1 MTRSALLAA
10 WVAVALVFLVLL
22 AYELAQWRALSSEGM
37 RAAEERR
44 RLADE
49 IRLREEQMAAELRA
63 RAPVLGDMRWTA
75 GAADPGTFLTRLAE
89 LAGDKRVKVVA
100 VGPLERQV
108 TPQWEKSWHAV
119 EVVAPY
125 REIRELAARIEGE
138 RGVLEDVYL
147 DPAPATLPPAGRP
160 GAPPVDEVHARFR
173 MTALELSASSKRL
186 AERALGAGSS
196 APRSASTPPAPL
208 TRDPFAFVVARL
220 PAAPAPAAP
229 RVEAPLAP
237 LVLSA
242 IVGFPGG
249 YLAIVNNQVVKTGDV
264 VSGHEVVAITDSA
277 VSLREPGA
285 PTRTLPLPELG
296 AAATPPAAPRR

>member
-1 MTRSALLAA
+1 MTRSVLLAA
-10 WVAVALVFLVLL
+10 WVAVTLVFLVLL
-22 AYELAQWRALSSEGM
+22 AYELAQWRALSSEGV
-37 RAAEERR
+37 RAADERR
-44 RLADE
+44 RLIDE

-63 RAPVLGDMRWTA
+63 RAPALGEMRWMA
-75 GAADPGTFLTRLAE
+75 GAADPGTFLTRLSE
-89 LAGDKRVKVVA
+89 VAGDKRVKVVA

-108 TPQWEKSWHAV
+108 TPQWEKSWHAIQ
-119 EVVAPY
+119 VVAPY

-138 RGVLEDVYL
+138 RGVLEDVRL
-147 DPAPATLPPAGRP
+147 EPAPAPLPPAGRP
-160 GAPPVDEVHARFR
+160 GVPPPIDEVHARFR
-173 MTALELSASSKRL
+173 MTALELSAPSKRL
-186 AERALGAGSS
+186 AERALGAGSG
-196 APRSASTPPAPL
+196 APRSVPTPPAPL
-208 TRDPFAFVVARL
+208 ARDPFTLVAARA
-220 PAAPAPAAP
+220 PAAPAPPAP

-237 LVLSA
+237 LALSA

-296 AAATPPAAPRR
+296 AAPPVAPRR

>member
-1 MTRSALLAA
+1 VTRRALLVA

-37 RAAEERR
+37 RAADERR
-44 RLADE
+44 RLIDE

-63 RAPVLGDMRWTA
+63 RASVLSEMRWTA

-138 RGVLEDVYL
+138 RGILEDV
-147 DPAPATLPPAGRP
+147 R
-160 GAPPVDEVHARFR
+160 
-173 MTALELSASSKRL
+173 LE
-186 AERALGAGSS
+186 
-196 APRSASTPPAPL
+196 
-208 TRDPFAFVVARL
+208 
-220 PAAPAPAAP
+220 AAPAPLPPAS
-229 RVEAPLAP
+229 RSGL
-237 LVLSA
+237 
-242 IVGFPGG
+242 PGG
-249 YLAIVNNQVVKTGDV
+249 PCQPK
-264 VSGHEVVAITDSA
+264 
-277 VSLREPGA
+277 PGLEA
-285 PTRTLPLPELG
+285 
-296 AAATPPAAPRR
+296 

>member
-1 MTRSALLAA
+1 MTRRALLVA

-37 RAAEERR
+37 RTADERR
-44 RLADE
+44 RLTDE

-63 RAPVLGDMRWTA
+63 RAPMLGEMRWTA

-108 TPQWEKSWHAV
+108 TPQWEKSWHAIQ
-119 EVVAPY
+119 VVAPY

-138 RGVLEDVYL
+138 RGILEDVRL
-147 DPAPATLPPAGRP
+147 EPAPAPLPPAGRP
-160 GAPPVDEVHARFR
+160 GVPPPVDEVHARFR
-173 MTALELSASSKRL
+173 VTALELSAPSKRL
-186 AERALGAGSS
+186 AERALGAGSA
-196 APRSASTPPAPL
+196 APRSALMPPAAL
-208 TRDPFAFVVARL
+208 ARDPFTFVVAR
-220 PAAPAPAAP
+220 APATPALPGP

-237 LVLSA
+237 LTLSA

-249 YLAIVNNQVVKTGDV
+249 YLAIVNNQVVKIGDV
-264 VSGHEVVAITDSA
+264 VSGHEVVAITDSS

-285 PTRTLPLPELG
+285 PTRTLQLPELG
-296 AAATPPAAPRR
+296 SAPPAAPRR

>member
-1 MTRSALLAA
+1 MD
-10 WVAVALVFLVLL
+10 
-22 AYELAQWRALSSEGM
+22 GG
-37 RAAEERR
+37 RR
-44 RLADE
+44 H
-49 IRLREEQMAAELRA
+49 
-63 RAPVLGDMRWTA
+63 
-75 GAADPGTFLTRLAE
+75 PGTFLTRLAE

-108 TPQWEKSWHAV
+108 TPQWEKSWHAI

-125 REIRELAARIEGE
+125 REIRELAARIEGD
-138 RGVLEDVYL
+138 RGILEDVSL
-147 DPAPATLPPAGRP
+147 DPAPAPLLPAGRP
-160 GAPPVDEVHARFR
+160 GAPPPVDEVHARFR
-173 MTALELSASSKRL
+173 MTALELSAPSRRL

-208 TRDPFAFVVARL
+208 TRDPFAFAVARL
-220 PAAPAPAAP
+220 PAAPAPPAP

-249 YLAIVNNQVVKTGDV
+249 YLAIVNNQVVKTGDM

-296 AAATPPAAPRR
+296 AAPPAAPRR